1 MTPAPVEIRLNK
13 GQRTANRILDIAEAL
28 FANAGYDATSL
39 RDIADQAGIQQPGL
53 YKHFAGKEDLYRQ
66 VFARALEPLF
76 ALMDRI
82 VEGPDD
88 TPGMYELAG
97 QMTDLLADHPN
108 IARLLIRTAITR
120 DQAID
125 PIAAEWLQRLL
136 AYGQQINA
144 KAGIK
149 NSDNVLAVQI
159 VAMFNVLFGFFWSAP
174 LLELLGAQ
182 GVDAPALLAIQK
194 DLLTGFV
201 RSLEPGHTRDQ
212 SDSR

>member
-1 MTPAPVEIRLNK
+1 MPPVPTEPRLNK
-13 GQRTANRILDIAEAL
+13 GQRTAGRILDCAEEL
-28 FANAGYDATSL
+28 FAGAGYDAASL
-39 RDIADQAGIQQPGL
+39 RDIADRAGIRQPGL

-66 VFARALEPLF
+66 VLARALGPLF

-82 VEGPDD
+82 VDGPDD
-88 TPGMYELAG
+88 VPELYDLAAR
-97 QMTDLLADHPN
+97 MTDLLADHPN
-108 IARLLIRTAITR
+108 IARLLIRSAITQ

-125 PIAAEWLQRLL
+125 PIAAEWLRRLL

-144 KAGIK
+144 KAGIR

-159 VAMFNVLFGFFWSAP
+159 VAVFNVLFGFFWSAP

-182 GVDAPALLAIQK
+182 HDNAPALLAIQK

-201 RSLEPGHTRDQ
+201 RSLEPGRPGDQ